1 MQPFKLSLF
10 AALPVFKMTYKNKKQ
25 KNKKNLMFLN
35 QEDEVLWIYF
45 ILNWNTAIL

>member
-10 AALPVFKMTYKNKKQ
+10 AALPVFKMTYKKNKKQ
-25 KNKKNLMFLN
+25 KTLMFLN

-45 ILNWNTAIL
+45 ILN

>member
-10 AALPVFKMTYKNKKQ
+10 AALPVFKMTYKKNKKQ
-25 KNKKNLMFLN
+25 KNLMFLN

>member
-10 AALPVFKMTYKNKKQ
+10 AALPVFKMTYKKKKKSKNKKQ
-25 KNKKNLMFLN
+25 KNLMFLN

-45 ILNWNTAIL
+45 ILN

>member
-10 AALPVFKMTYKNKKQ
+10 AALPVFKMTYKKKKSKNKKQ
-25 KNKKNLMFLN
+25 KNLMFLN

-45 ILNWNTAIL
+45 ILN